1 MPHKIKEKCHCRGD
15 GKGIWYA
22 PLGCVILGVH
32 QNENIK
38 AKESAQIPKFF
49 LQQLWVPTTLSSITG
64 WNILLR
70 SSTGNWV
77 A

>member
-1 MPHKIKEKCHCRGD
+1 MVL
-15 GKGIWYA
+15 GI
-22 PLGCVILGVH
+22 H

-49 LQQLWVPTTLSSITG
+49 LQQLWVPTTVPSITG

-70 SSTGNWV
+70 CSTGNL
-77 A
+77 ANDTFHTKAA

>member
-1 MPHKIKEKCHCRGD
+1 M
-15 GKGIWYA
+15 
-22 PLGCVILGVH
+22 ILGLH

-49 LQQLWVPTTLSSITG
+49 LQQLWIPTTLPSITG

-70 SSTGNWV
+70 CSTGNWV